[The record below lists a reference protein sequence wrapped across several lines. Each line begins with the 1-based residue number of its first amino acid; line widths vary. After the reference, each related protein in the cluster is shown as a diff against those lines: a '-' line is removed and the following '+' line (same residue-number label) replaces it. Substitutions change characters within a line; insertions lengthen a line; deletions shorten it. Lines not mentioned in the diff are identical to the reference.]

1 MSFTAMIR
9 SASAETRQDGFG
21 YLPNTLKEGLMT
33 KAIVQLKIINRLH
46 VFRAEK
52 RITQDQLAKEIGVT
66 RATIIAIEKGS
77 YNPSLELAFRL
88 ARFFKTEIPS
98 IFSVEEEAQ

>member
-1 MSFTAMIR
+1 
-9 SASAETRQDGFG
+9 
-21 YLPNTLKEGLMT
+21 MT
-33 KAIVQLKIINRLH
+33 KATVQLKIINRLH

-66 RATIIAIEKGS
+66 RATIIAIERGA

-88 ARFFKTEIPS
+88 ARFFRTDIQS
-98 IFSVEEEAQ
+98 IFSVEEEERLKNGIWFC

>member
-1 MSFTAMIR
+1 
-9 SASAETRQDGFG
+9 
-21 YLPNTLKEGLMT
+21 MT
-33 KAIVQLKIINRLH
+33 KAAVQLKISNRLH

-66 RATIIAIEKGS
+66 RATILAIERGD

-88 ARFFKTEIPS
+88 ARFFRTDIQS
-98 IFSVEEEAQ
+98 IFSVEEAEK